1 MIVTINHQGWNNEA
15 SWSMEINLNQICNLV
30 GSKTDVENASGKWV
44 KKDAY
49 PIKNLRKILKLIFQ
63 ECSED
68 EIENIQHYLNKHNK
82 KCATEFLKIRNS
94 KGR

>member
-1 MIVTINHQGWNNEA
+1 MIVTINHQGWNEA
-15 SWSMEINLNQICNLV
+15 SWKMEINLNQICSLV
-30 GSKTDVENASGKWV
+30 GSKIDVQNASGKWV

-49 PIKNLRKILKLIFQ
+49 SMKNLRKVLKLIFQ

-68 EIENIQHYLNKHNK
+68 EIENVQQYLNRYNK
-82 KCATEFLKIRNS
+82 KCATEFLKICS